1 MIKLKQD
8 NDNTVT
14 LIKEM
19 ESKDR
24 FLGIEI
30 KVSEKFG
37 FVGLVVMDLATGDT
51 IDLDLQLNSSPVD
64 FEMVMTSNDNAFA
77 RLNKNGVEPME

>member
-1 MIKLKQD
+1 MKNIHISDFLP
-8 NDNTVT
+8 

-24 FLGIEI
+24 CLGIEI

-51 IDLDLQLNSSPVD
+51 IDLDLQLNS
-64 FEMVMTSNDNAFA
+64 FQFTRA
-77 RLNKNGVEPME
+77 